1 MLDTFL
7 SPATT
12 PFAVAIG
19 LMLVITLVE
28 LIGTLMGMPASAAID
43 SVVPEFDVDI
53 DADLDLDVDGDISAG
68 PLDVDGI
75 LDAPSP
81 GPLSQLLG
89 WLCVGKVPVLV
100 LLVIILTA
108 FGLTGFAVQGAAG
121 TLLGAPLPAW
131 LASIPAFLI
140 ALPVTRHL
148 GLGIAKIMPKE
159 ETEAISQR
167 QFIGK
172 VAVITQGH
180 AKSGLAAEAKLTDKF
195 GQSHYLRVEPD
206 DAEVILNQGTEI
218 IIVRQS
224 GAIYKAIE
232 NTNAAMSDSLDT

>member
-28 LIGTLMGMPASAAID
+28 VFGTLIGMPASAALD
-43 SVVPEFDVDI
+43 SIVPEIDVD
-53 DADLDLDVDGDISAG
+53 LDMDMDMDMDGDIAGG

-75 LDAPSP
+75 LDAPTA

-131 LASIPAFLI
+131 LASIPAFFV
-140 ALPVTRHL
+140 ALPVTRHM

-172 VAVITQGH
+172 IACAG
-180 AKSGLAAEAKLTDKF
+180 ACLRAASAL
-195 GQSHYLRVEPD
+195 QYLRTCAFTVWVLSLGLFQKSDEPF
-206 DAEVILNQGTEI
+206 VG
-218 IIVRQS
+218 
-224 GAIYKAIE
+224 
-232 NTNAAMSDSLDT
+232 